1 MPIPLL
7 SFSTESA
14 KELLIYDFLFLV
26 AIYSPNNDN
35 KHSSEIRN
43 EHHNSHFTV
52 IEVFLSWRCTLTTGL
67 K

>member
-1 MPIPLL
+1 MSIPLL
-7 SFSTESA
+7 SFSTEST

-35 KHSSEIRN
+35 KYSSEIRN

-52 IEVFLSWRCTLTTGL
+52 IEVFLS
-67 K
+67 